1 VEQKAPPSNV
11 SVEGYTSEFYAS
23 LLAGLIH
30 KLNNVITVLTGHSGL
45 LLLEPDLT
53 PDIVQPVQ
61 QMSRAADLLSQCLNE
76 AASLSRVTTLRPES
90 VTVSEILAGVE
101 TPEGLLIV
109 KEYDE
114 RTKVHVDRRKSKE
127 IFEQIL
133 QNAAEAN
140 AKAVYITAQ
149 AHSGTVELKFRDDGN
164 GMKTEVLRRAFDPFF
179 TTRRQREQFGLGL
192 FKARGDVVRMKGRVS
207 AESDGKSYT
216 ELILQLPTE

>member
-1 VEQKAPPSNV
+1 VEQKVAPSNV
-11 SVEGYTSEFYAS
+11 IGEGYSAEYYAS

-45 LLLEPDLT
+45 MLLEPDLT
-53 PDIVQPVQ
+53 PDLLQPIQ

-76 AASLSRVTTLRPES
+76 AASLSRVTPLRPES
-90 VTVSEILAGVE
+90 VALSELLAGAE

-109 KEYDE
+109 QRYDE
-114 RTKVHVDRRKSKE
+114 RTKVYVDRRKLMEVFK
-127 IFEQIL
+127 QIL
-133 QNAAEAN
+133 RNAAEAN
-140 AKAVYITAQ
+140 AKAVYVTAQ

-179 TTRRQREQFGLGL
+179 TTRRQRDQFGLGL
-192 FKARGDVVRMKGRVS
+192 FKARGDIVRMKGKVS
-207 AESDGKSYT
+207 AESDGQSYT